1 MIAGDEKGEGDG
13 EDDDSTGG
21 SSLDVED
28 DAHDDDGNN
37 SSIGNRTH
45 GNRGKGN
52 RGSESAVEYT
62 YVNSSNS

>member
-1 MIAGDEKGEGDG
+1 MIAGDETGEGDG
-13 EDDDSTGG
+13 EDDSSAAG

-28 DAHDDDGNN
+28 HTHDDDSNN
-37 SSIGNRTH
+37 SSCLYRTH
-45 GNRGKGN
+45 GN

>member
-1 MIAGDEKGEGDG
+1 MIAGDEKGEGDR
-13 EDDDSTGG
+13 EHDDSTGG

-45 GNRGKGN
+45 GNRG
-52 RGSESAVEYT
+52 SESAVVYT